1 MEPRVC
7 GGFKNARSGKGKAE
21 GKFTVSAG
29 DVVTVHEDGLPR
41 GLWWLGKIESVI
53 PGNDGE
59 IRAAVVKVK
68 SKKGCTTLLKRPV
81 QKLFPLELFS
91 ERNRQD
97 DEPDPENDDEQLSE
111 MNVEPVR
118 ANVSR
123 NRPRRAAALDADY
136 IRRLIGQ

>member
-1 MEPRVC
+1 MADLRTRE
-7 GGFKNARSGKGKAE
+7 GAKGRAE
-21 GKFTVSAG
+21 GRFTVSAG

-41 GLWWLGKIESVI
+41 GLWRLGKIESVI
-53 PGNDGE
+53 PGGDGE

-68 SKKGCTTLLKRPV
+68 SKRGRTTLLKRPV

-97 DEPDPENDDEQLSE
+97 DEPDPENDDEQLPEVS
-111 MNVEPVR
+111 VEPAG

-123 NRPRRAAALDADY
+123 NKPRREAALDAEC
-136 IRRLIGQ
+136 IGRLIDQ